1 MRLTV
6 SSGLRLVPIAVA
18 ALVYFPIVGNFF
30 MGDDF
35 LHLYHLANLPLLQNL
50 VEPFGGHL
58 YCARNAVFALL
69 HHVAGAEP
77 RWFFTAMLATHLAN
91 VWLLYDVILVFGG
104 SRRLACAG
112 AALWGTAP
120 VIAGTLELYS
130 AHGIALAT
138 TCLLVVLRQLGR
150 VAESGRLPSGPQ
162 VALWYGLLLVGATCY
177 GIGIAAALAFP
188 VIAWLLLP
196 ATPGRGAVV
205 AVLGSTWITVPLL
218 YVVDHRVWVA
228 AYGGEPAAMPFVFAQ
243 LRAPRA
249 PAEMLLGLLG
259 HGTTAAHVGLLWP
272 HGAMPSAVW
281 WGFIGAF
288 IVGVVGVL
296 VAGPERYRRAI
307 LAFLVIAGATYAFIA
322 VGRGN
327 LYAAFLGPDATPLT
341 LAETPRYHYLGPLAL
356 IATSCLV
363 LAAAAERVRL
373 PARAKDVLLGSLLAS
388 IVVAHGHGQWRMN
401 DWATERQQT
410 SEFLGAI
417 RRAAL
422 ARPPGA
428 DVYIRNRMFTPAG
441 PLLPPRVFPGWAAAF
456 VIFFPDD
463 TVEGRRVRFTT
474 SNQEELAAARDGRRS
489 GAVLVPAQP

>member
-1 MRLTV
+1 VRLTV
-6 SSGLRLVPIAVA
+6 SSGLRLVPIALA
-18 ALVYFPIVGNFF
+18 ALVYSPIVRNFF

-69 HHVAGAEP
+69 YHIAGAEP
-77 RWFFTAMLATHLAN
+77 RWFFSSMLVTHLVN

-104 SRRLACAG
+104 SPHLACAG

-120 VIAGTLELYS
+120 VLAGTLEIYS
-130 AHGIALAT
+130 AHGITLAV
-138 TCLLVVLRQLGR
+138 TCLLVLLRGLGR
-150 VAESGRLPSGPQ
+150 VAETGRLPSSSQ

-188 VIAWLLLP
+188 VVAWLLLP
-196 ATPGRGAVV
+196 PTSGRRAVV

-218 YVVDHRVWVA
+218 YVADHRVWVA
-228 AYGGEPAAMPFVFAQ
+228 AYGGEPVAMPFVFAQ
-243 LRAPRA
+243 LRTPRA

-259 HGTTAAHVGLLWP
+259 HGATAAHVGLLWP
-272 HGAMPSAVW
+272 DGVVPSAIW
-281 WGFIGAF
+281 WGSIVAF
-288 IVGVVGVL
+288 IVGVVGAL

-307 LAFLVIAGATYAFIA
+307 LTFLVIAGATYAFIA
-322 VGRGN
+322 AGRGN
-327 LYAAFLGPDATPLT
+327 LYAAFLGPNATPLT
-341 LAETPRYHYLGPLAL
+341 IAETPRYHYLGALAF

-363 LAAAAERVRL
+363 LAAVAERVRL
-373 PARAKDVLLGSLLAS
+373 PARAKDMLLGTLLAG
-388 IVVAHGHGQWRMN
+388 IVIAHWHSHWRMS

-410 SEFLGAI
+410 AEFLATI
-417 RRAAL
+417 RRTAR

-428 DVYIRNRMFTPAG
+428 DVYIRNRLFTPAG

-456 VIFFPDD
+456 IVFFPDD
-463 TVEGRRVRFTT
+463 TVEGRRIRFTT
-474 SNQEELAAARDGRRS
+474 SDQEALAGARDGLRS
-489 GAVLVPAQP
+489 ATVLVPARP